1 MAHASRYG
9 CLVIPHLPIRLALR
23 EHPTLAGLPVAIG
36 TPGQR
41 GTLTDCS
48 PEARALGLRAG
59 LLAREAQS
67 LAPQAV
73 VLPADPLAYAQA
85 HAELLHALY
94 RRCPTLQSGPPGC
107 IYLDLRG
114 LERHYAGP
122 EELGAAL
129 LSCVDPTLEPRLGIA
144 PGKFAAYL
152 VGRRTRPGRVRC
164 VEGEALDRLL
174 GRCSIELLPLAPATL
189 RRMEQLGLQRLGD
202 LARLPLTAVLAQF
215 GAEGQR
221 AWQLARGEDP
231 EPFVAEPV
239 VEPVIELLRLPAPTS
254 LEGDLAVAL
263 RIVTGR
269 LLARAELRGR
279 ALRRLRLD
287 LRLESGSAVGR
298 TVLVKDGTRDV
309 RRLTALL
316 RTQLGAPAL
325 DAPVVA
331 MQLEALVFGEQA
343 PQQAVL
349 GAEPRRPANRLRGA
363 IAELAQR
370 YGTSPLYQ
378 VVEVNRWARL
388 PEHRWALALYEP

>member
-1 MAHASRYG
+1 MATPHRYG
-9 CLVIPHLPIRLALR
+9 CLVIPHLPVRLALR
-23 EHPTLAGLPVAIG
+23 EHPGLAGLPLAIG

-48 PEARALGLRAG
+48 PEARRLGLRPG
-59 LLAREAQS
+59 MLAREAQS
-67 LAPQAV
+67 LAPQLV

-94 RRCPTLQSGPPGC
+94 QRCPTLQSGPLGC

-122 EELGAAL
+122 EALGTAL
-129 LSCVDPTLEPRLGIA
+129 LEGVDATLGPRMGIA
-144 PGKFAAYL
+144 SGKFAAYL
-152 VGRRTRPGRVRC
+152 AGRRARPGMVRVLD
-164 VEGEALDRLL
+164 GEALERLL
-174 GRCSIELLPLAPATL
+174 ARCPVELLPIEPATL
-189 RRMEQLGLQRLGD
+189 RRLEQLGLQRLGD

-231 EPFVAEPV
+231 DPFV
-239 VEPVIELLRLPAPTS
+239 VEPVLEPIIELLRLPAPTS

-263 RIVTGR
+263 RIVIGR

-287 LRLESGSAVGR
+287 LRLESGSSTGR
-298 TVLVKDGTRDV
+298 AVLVKDGTRDV
-309 RRLTALL
+309 RRLTTLL
-316 RTQLGAPAL
+316 RSQLGALPL
-325 DAPVVA
+325 DAPVA
-331 MQLEALVFGEQA
+331 ALQLEALAFGEQA
-343 PQQAVL
+343 PQQTML
-349 GAEPRRPANRLRGA
+349 GDELRRPVNRLRGA
-363 IAELAQR
+363 VAELAQR
-370 YGTSPLYQ
+370 YGASPLYQ

-388 PEHRWALALYEP
+388 PEHRWALATYEP